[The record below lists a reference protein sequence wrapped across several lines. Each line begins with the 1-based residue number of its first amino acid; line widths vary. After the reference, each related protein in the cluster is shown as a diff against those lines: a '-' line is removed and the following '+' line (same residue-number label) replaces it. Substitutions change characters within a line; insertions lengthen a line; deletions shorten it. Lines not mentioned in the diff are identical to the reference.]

1 MSGRSVLATIVGVA
15 LVGLLAGGHLP
26 PARAQQNQGTPVAQ
40 THPLVGAWLVTLSV
54 AGQSPGAPTP
64 ATLTSMVTYYA
75 DGNVLLAN
83 AGQLPLLPPASG
95 LFFTA
100 GHGRWVATGDRTA
113 DATVVSLVLDQTG
126 GLSST
131 NTTRTTVEVD
141 ATGDAYSGL
150 FAIEAV
156 SPDGN
161 PTGTEEGTFQAT
173 RITTEPG
180 GSPTAATPAVGTPG
194 A

>member
-1 MSGRSVLATIVGVA
+1 MTGRSVLATIIGVA

-26 PARAQQNQGTPVAQ
+26 PARAQQSQSTPVAS
-40 THPLVGAWLVTLSV
+40 THPLVGAWLVTISV

-64 ATLTSMVTYYA
+64 SMLTSLVSYHA

-95 LFFTA
+95 LFFTS
-100 GHGRWVATGDRTA
+100 GHGRWVATGDRAA
-113 DATVVSLVLDQTG
+113 DATIVSLVLDQGG

-131 NTTRTTVEVD
+131 NTVRTTVAVD
-141 ATGDAYSGL
+141 ATGNAYDGT

-161 PTGTEEGTFQAT
+161 PTGTEEGTFHAV

-180 GSPTAATPAVGTPG
+180 GSPTAATPAVATPG